1 VADVVVLV
9 VAADDGIMP
18 QTIEALKHAQSM
30 KVLIVVAINKIDKV
44 DKSRIDVVKR
54 ELATQFHLL
63 PEEWGGDTLYVPISA
78 KTGAGIDTL
87 LEMIVLQSQMME
99 LKADVHGSALG
110 FVLESKLE
118 KGRGPVATLLTH
130 QGVLKVGD
138 YFVSGNTT
146 GKVSSIIDSHGARI
160 TEVMPSQPALVAGF
174 SELPNAGDNFEVVS
188 KEVYLKAK
196 QSAEEQKRPSA
207 TRRLGTEN
215 AITLLIKTDS
225 NSSKEALVESIEKLS
240 KKSEKGFLILQSGI
254 GSVSESDIM
263 LAADT
268 HSRIVTLHVKVEPN
282 AISLAQRLG
291 VSISSFDIIYKL
303 LEHLQ
308 DTVDSMKTIKMVKT
322 KIGEASVRKVFDIKN
337 LGVIAGAYVK
347 EGIFSRDGTVVVYRG
362 SKKVGEG
369 KITSLQRDKN
379 MVKEVHTGF
388 ECAFMVD
395 NFKEWQ
401 IDDRVE
407 CFLERPAATPAN
419 PKK

>member
-1 VADVVVLV
+1 
-9 VAADDGIMP
+9 
-18 QTIEALKHAQSM
+18 
-30 KVLIVVAINKIDKV
+30 
-44 DKSRIDVVKR
+44 
-54 ELATQFHLL
+54 
-63 PEEWGGDTLYVPISA
+63 
-78 KTGAGIDTL
+78 
-87 LEMIVLQSQMME
+87 MIVLQSQMME